1 MSDSLQF
8 VCNANL
14 VFLKDTMGMD
24 ALRNSFVGF
33 LEHSPAT
40 GPIHL
45 WASEERAKFWRS
57 MQQMCV
63 KLGITVP
70 DLMDTETLKPATGA
84 DIEDAFKEQEDT
96 RKDKEDTHKGS
107 ESAAA
112 K

>member
-1 MSDSLQF
+1 MSDSLEF
-8 VCNANL
+8 ACNVNL
-14 VFLKDTMGMD
+14 VHLSDAMGMD
-24 ALRNSFVGF
+24 AFRNSVMGF
-33 LEHSPAT
+33 LRHSPAT

-45 WASEERAKFWRS
+45 WASEERAKFWRF

-84 DIEDAFKEQEDT
+84 DIEDAFKDQ
-96 RKDKEDTHKGS
+96 EDTHKGS